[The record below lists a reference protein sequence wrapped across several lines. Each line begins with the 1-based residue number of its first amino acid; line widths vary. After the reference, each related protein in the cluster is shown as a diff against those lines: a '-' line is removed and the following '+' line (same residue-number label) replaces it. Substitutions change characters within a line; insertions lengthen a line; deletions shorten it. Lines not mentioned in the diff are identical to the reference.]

1 MTRALLVIAAYI
13 AAQMLSDVM
22 SLKIAVVAGLA
33 IDAGT
38 FIYPITFTLRDLAHK
53 TLGLRS
59 TRTLIFTAA
68 GINII
73 MALAFWFTAS
83 LPSDPALLDPASPD
97 YSPSTAAFG
106 LVLSPVW
113 RIVLASILAEV
124 IAELVDTQVYHLW
137 VTRIT
142 RRYQWVRV
150 LVSNGVSVPLDS
162 LIFGVA
168 AFGGVLP
175 DAAVVE
181 IIIANILVKLATTLL
196 SLPLIYTVPE
206 TAASISEEG
215 AR

>member
-13 AAQMLSDVM
+13 AAQMLSDIM
-22 SLKIAVVAGLA
+22 SLKIALVAGLA

-53 TLGLRS
+53 TLGIHS

-68 GINII
+68 AINII
-73 MALAFWFTAS
+73 MALAFWFTAW

-142 RRYQWVRV
+142 RRFQWVRV

-175 DAAVVE
+175 DTAVAQ
-181 IIIANILVKLATTLL
+181 IIVANILVKMVTTLL
-196 SLPLIYTVPE
+196 SLPLIYAVPE
-206 TAASISEEG
+206 TPASTGEESVP
-215 AR
+215 